1 MEFNVNNIDDRPG
14 SMLLF
19 IFGYGRVHPCTNTRD
34 PGRVNIPVPAL
45 EHGVKVTGIRY
56 AKHCLLT
63 SGHGT
68 ANTELV

>member
-1 MEFNVNNIDDRPG
+1 MIDPG
-14 SMLLF
+14 QCFLF
-19 IFGYGRVHPCTNTRD
+19 ILEYGWVDPCTNTRD